1 MKLTNETIWVGK
13 IPHQNNNKFLLSCYI
28 TQNVHILTESESKK
42 DQKYSTHIEQLYTHL
57 TDTLSYNIK
66 TQRQNVEVDG
76 KKRYNNKALVFKS
89 TGLGKH

>member
-13 IPHQNNNKFLLSCYI
+13 IPHHNNKFLLSCYI
-28 TQNVHILTESESKK
+28 AQNVHILTESESKK

-76 KKRYNNKALVFKS
+76 KKRYSNKALVFKNK
-89 TGLGKH
+89 GLGKT

>member
-1 MKLTNETIWVGK
+1 MYT
-13 IPHQNNNKFLLSCYI
+13 FLRSRSQRK
-28 TQNVHILTESESKK
+28 TK
-42 DQKYSTHIEQLYTHL
+42 KYSTHIEQLYTHL

-76 KKRYNNKALVFKS
+76 KKRYDDKALVFKS